1 MEDHPETDAE
11 AHPDTNPDTRNSVS
25 DRFQRVVRQ
34 FEKPKPTPLPEG
46 FHGITIEERTKRL
59 VAITTL
65 VHQSFAVEQIVAFLP
80 TWGMKL
86 SRSQVYEY
94 LTQLK
99 LPRGYKRSI
108 VEQRIHDRLAIN
120 HLVRI
125 AEDAAVHGLKM
136 DERIEVGKAVAGFR
150 FKPDARFF
158 IVPYGFM
165 LEEQASPLPETRWT
179 TKLKAHLHHFLD
191 TGDRSRRLFV
201 CNGRSDIS
209 RARQYAKKLLHQAR
223 RPELNLF
230 LFIDQ
235 LDMEDGR
242 NKAFDDVWQTAN
254 GPFVKLLQF
263 HPLMGQKPAVQ
274 YQR

>member
-1 MEDHPETDAE
+1 MDEDTNTNGDTDPE
-11 AHPDTNPDTRNSVS
+11 TNPDARNNVS
-25 DRFQRVVRQ
+25 DRFQRVVRSM
-34 FEKPKPTPLPEG
+34 EKPKTKKTPEG
-46 FHGITIEERTKRL
+46 FHGITIEEKTKRQ

-65 VHQSFAVEQIVAFLP
+65 VHQAFAVEQIVAFLP
-80 TWGMKL
+80 TWGLKL

-94 LTQLK
+94 LSVMK

-125 AEDAAVHGLKM
+125 AQDASPLAM
-136 DERIEVGKAVAGFR
+136 DERIEVGKAVVGFR

-158 IVPYGFM
+158 FTPYGFM

-179 TKLKAHLHHFLD
+179 SKLKAHLHHFLE

-201 CNGRSDIS
+201 CNGKADIA
-209 RARQYAKKLLHQAR
+209 RARSYARKILKQAR
-223 RPELNLF
+223 REELNLF

-242 NKAFDDVWQTAN
+242 NKAFAEVWQTAN
-254 GPFVKLLQF
+254 GPFTELLKY